1 MKRAC
6 ETCRHVRSASGPD
19 SLLMCTAV
27 PLWVDV
33 SPGHFCGMYAPT
45 VHRQEDGGLRGAVL
59 TGSPLPVGVQIITDD
74 RVPSNEV
81 WVRWPDGR
89 LAILDV
95 TV

>member
-1 MKRAC
+1 
-6 ETCRHVRSASGPD
+6 
-19 SLLMCTAV
+19 
-27 PLWVDV
+27 
-33 SPGHFCGMYAPT
+33 
-45 VHRQEDGGLRGAVL
+45 
-59 TGSPLPVGVQIITDD
+59 LPVGVQIITDD